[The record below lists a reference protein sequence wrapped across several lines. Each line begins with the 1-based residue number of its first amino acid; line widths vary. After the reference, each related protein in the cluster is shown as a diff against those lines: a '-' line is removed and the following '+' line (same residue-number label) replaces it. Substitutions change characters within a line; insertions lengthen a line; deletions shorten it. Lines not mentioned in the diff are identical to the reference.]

1 MRLLEMSPSCVI
13 EPLLIRLHPMD
24 STFRKAGILSILIT
38 DRNIV
43 QLDMNCRQVRTL
55 TTVSYSLQ
63 DVSLPEKVDVVVS
76 EWMVGNYYS
85 SD

>member
-1 MRLLEMSPSCVI
+1 MRLLETSPSCVI
-13 EPLLIRLHPMD
+13 EPLFTRPYPMD
-24 STFRKAGILSILIT
+24 FTFRKAEVLSILIT

-76 EWMVGNYYS
+76 EWMVCNYYS